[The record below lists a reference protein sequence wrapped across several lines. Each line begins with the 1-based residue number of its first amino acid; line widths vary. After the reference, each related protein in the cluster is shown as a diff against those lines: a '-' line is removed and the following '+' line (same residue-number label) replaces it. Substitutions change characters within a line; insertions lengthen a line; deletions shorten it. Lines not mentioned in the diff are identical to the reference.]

1 MLKKIIDWVKAKQ
14 ITVTLED
21 PIKPTHKTVQSD
33 IRDEQAK
40 KRFNKYYDQQEQNV
54 LMRALKQHDATCI
67 DHITC
72 DKDPCF
78 VRVPDK
84 IVATYIV
91 DAITKKRID
100 E

>member
-40 KRFNKYYDQQEQNV
+40 KRFNKQYDQQEQQIR
-54 LMRALKQHDATCI
+54 MMALKQHDPSCI

-72 DKDPCF
+72 DRNPCF
-78 VRVPDK
+78 IRVPDK

-91 DAITKKRID
+91 DAITKERIK
-100 E
+100 

>member
-1 MLKKIIDWVKAKQ
+1 MFKKIIDWVKAKQ

-54 LMRALKQHDATCI
+54 FMRALKQHDPTCP

-72 DKDPCF
+72 DKNPCF
-78 VRVPDK
+78 IRVADK

-91 DAITKKRID
+91 DAKTKERI

>member
-1 MLKKIIDWVKAKQ
+1 MLKKIIEWVKTKQ

-40 KRFNKYYDQQEQNV
+40 KRFNKHYDQQEQNV
-54 LMRALKQHDATCI
+54 LIMALKSHDPSCQDHYTCG
-67 DHITC
+67 
-72 DKDPCF
+72 DPCF
-78 VRVPDK
+78 IREPDK

-91 DAITKKRID
+91 DAKTKERIK
-100 E
+100 

>member
-1 MLKKIIDWVKAKQ
+1 MFKKIIDWVKAKQ

-54 LMRALKQHDATCI
+54 FMRALKQHDPTCP

-72 DKDPCF
+72 DKNPCF

-84 IVATYIV
+84 IVATYVV
-91 DAITKKRID
+91 DAITKKRI

>member
-1 MLKKIIDWVKAKQ
+1 MFKKIIDWIKAKQ

-33 IRDEQAK
+33 IRDEEAK
-40 KRFNKYYDQQEQNV
+40 KRFNKHYDQQEQNV
-54 LMRALKQHDATCI
+54 LMMALKQHDPTCR
-67 DHITC
+67 DNITC

-78 VRVPDK
+78 IRVPDK

-91 DAITKKRID
+91 DAITKERI